1 MIKANSVPVLADTSQ
16 DVHLMAVS
24 IEGLQ
29 GLSIIIYAELIEY
42 VNLSNN
48 QEKAFETE
56 GHHYYIIKIL

>member
-1 MIKANSVPVLADTSQ
+1 MT
-16 DVHLMAVS
+16 VS